1 MEILNIFSLPL
12 PYSAI
17 FLLATFLSAHGL
29 SFSFFSVVC
38 YSIQNKILGVARSM
52 RKGVWSFC
60 SLLQI
65 QCLEKYMIP
74 DRSSKV
80 FAEKTF

>member
-1 MEILNIFSLPL
+1 MEILNIFGLPL

-38 YSIQNKILGVARSM
+38 YSIQNKILGVALYEERGLVLLLIVANPVP
-52 RKGVWSFC
+52 RKVH
-60 SLLQI
+60 
-65 QCLEKYMIP
+65 
-74 DRSSKV
+74 D
-80 FAEKTF
+80 T